1 MSVGLSNDKCSIR
14 RLTIS
19 PLYGWHWYKANE
31 YEGAS
36 DADDERDEEETTTF
50 GCNIAARDR
59 SPGSPSPPS
68 QEHILPL
75 TLEEPVGEDLII
87 IDRTGENVT
96 SPDVSD
102 IESLN
107 CEEDLEDKAEEEDES
122 ENVTSPDVSD
132 IKSLGDDIF
141 VEDDVQ
147 GARALT
153 PPDMPELVCW
163 VDNAYG
169 FAAQALGRS
178 ITPPDLFSWVDNG
191 EGRAMRGSGRSTTP
205 PDMPELVLAGNDYG
219 HAARTLGRSRT
230 PPGLMMPDNDGWV
243 PFLRRQELLPEL
255 QHFEKVIGVLL
266 KIKLRGKTM
275 IQPIIA

>member
-1 MSVGLSNDKCSIR
+1 M
-14 RLTIS
+14 
-19 PLYGWHWYKANE
+19 
-31 YEGAS
+31 
-36 DADDERDEEETTTF
+36 
-50 GCNIAARDR
+50 
-59 SPGSPSPPS
+59 
-68 QEHILPL
+68 HIN
-75 TLEEPVGEDLII
+75 TLIF
-87 IDRTGENVT
+87 IDRADQDVT

-102 IESLN
+102 IESRN
-107 CEEDLEDKAEEEDES
+107 CEEDLEDEAEEEDES

-132 IKSLGDDIF
+132 IESLGDDIF

-153 PPDMPELVCW
+153 PPDMPELVSWADEFEGARALTPPDMPELVCW
-163 VDNAYG
+163 ADNAYG

-178 ITPPDLFSWVDNG
+178 ITPPDMPDLFSWVDNG

-219 HAARTLGRSRT
+219 HSARTLGRSRT
-230 PPGLMMPDNDGWV
+230 PPDLMMPDNDGWV

-266 KIKLRGKTM
+266 KIKLRGEDDDTADYR
-275 IQPIIA
+275 IIYQEESDAPPPYWCFGPTNPYEELLCVILQLRIVEAIGTRTEYRVIYGFDD